1 MSGYVRSLQTVNAGC
16 TFSGIRAMKHSFR
29 KIVVLALWAT
39 GSFGAV
45 LFSCFWAFAMVHT
58 RKINALALANVLLGI
73 FAAWKGFE
81 YFNEARKSN

>member
-1 MSGYVRSLQTVNAGC
+1 MQTVNAGC